1 MRKEAGNPLKGMAW
15 MVVTGL
21 CFVVMTGLVKAL
33 GPRIPAVEQAFIRYL
48 LGLVFLL
55 PMWRQLISLRLSGR
69 QIRLVSL
76 RAVAHTGAVALW
88 FFAMTRIPLAEV
100 TAMNYLNPV
109 YVTLLAVLFLGERLA
124 LRRLLA
130 IGAALAGAMIILR
143 PGFRELDVGHFAMLL
158 TALCFGVSY
167 LLAKVLVDEIGP
179 SLVVALM
186 SVTVAVGLAPLA
198 IPVWV
203 WPTGSEVLVLFLI
216 ACLATGGHYAMTLAF
231 ASAPMTVTQPVTFL
245 TLIWSVSL
253 GYFVFDEA
261 VDIWVIIGG
270 GVILSSVVYITWREA
285 ILKKAVTP
293 AAMETKS

>member
-1 MRKEAGNPLKGMAW
+1 MAW